1 MNNNDITGF
10 IIDCLTDPG
19 NRDKQAALNKWLE
32 ESEENRQL
40 YAELKQ
46 LWEAAADVP
55 PMPFN
60 VQEGWQELSQQM
72 APAARVRRMFPWK
85 PVAAAVILLLLV
97 AGGWWWQTS
106 RNAWITY
113 ATPTSDID
121 SLTLP
126 DGSTIHMKA
135 GTSLSYRKLFK
146 EREVRLLQGE
156 AYFDVVK
163 DPQRQFLVVADKSTV
178 KVLGTAFN
186 VRIESTFTEVIVFEG
201 SISLHSGGKKLV
213 LSSGSGNLATVSRND
228 DEIRHPIGNYS
239 NQCAWATKELVFE
252 NEEAENVAR
261 VLAAHYHI
269 SEIKVVENLRHKRI
283 TLRLHNT
290 PQDEAMAIFGAVLDQ

>member
-19 NRDKQAALNKWLE
+19 NRDKQAALNKWLQD
-32 ESEENRQL
+32 SEENRRL
-40 YAELKQ
+40 YAEMKQ
-46 LWEAAADVP
+46 LWQAAAGVP
-55 PMPFN
+55 PMPFD
-60 VQEGWQELSQQM
+60 VAEGWQELSQQM
-72 APAARVRRMFPWK
+72 APAARVKRMFPRK
-85 PVAAAVILLLLV
+85 IIAAAVVLLFLA
-97 AGGWWWQTS
+97 AGGWWWQNA

-113 ATPTSDID
+113 TTSTSNVD
-121 SLTLP
+121 SITLP
-126 DGSTIHMKA
+126 DGSNIHMKA
-135 GTSLSYRKLFK
+135 GTSLAYRKSFK
-146 EREVRLLQGE
+146 QREVRLLRGE

-186 VRIESTFTEVIVFEG
+186 LRIDSTFTEVIVFEG
-201 SISLHSGGKKLV
+201 SISLQSGGKKLV
-213 LSSGSGNLATVSRND
+213 LNSGSSNLATVGRDD
-228 DEIRHPIGNYS
+228 DEIKHPTGNYN
-239 NQCAWATKELVFE
+239 NQCAWATNELVFE

-269 SEIKVVENLRHKRI
+269 PEIKVVENLRHKRI

-290 PQDEAMAIFGAVLDQ
+290 PQDEALAIFSAVLDQ